1 MSNYMQPL
9 AGQTMNQLNSSNVLQ
24 NAYFDS
30 LFKMR
35 VEVADREK
43 AQGYI
48 AAIAKLCDDFDAVL
62 LSINQNGDLSAQ
74 GRASAITTK
83 SADFIKRLD
92 TLTAG
97 VLTSLAT
104 QISEHQSVLNRSAN
118 GGQESTMVSEL
129 RAQETRAQFAD
140 VDPIMRP
147 TAYLKMIAAG
157 NVAACLAVENAPYV
171 PLLDAQVIEEGRA
184 NRAALAN
191 PERFAGLESARN
203 IKDLLA
209 DSIRFARKHLDLAAT
224 LDPLQIAARGM

>member
-1 MSNYMQPL
+1 MSNFIQPL
-9 AGQTMNQLNSSNVLQ
+9 PGQTMNQLGSSNILQ

-48 AAIAKLCDDFDAVL
+48 AGSAKLCDDFDEVIS
-62 LSINQNGDLSAQ
+62 SINQNGDLSAQ
-74 GRASAITTK
+74 GRASAIMGK

-97 VLTSLAT
+97 VLASLAT
-104 QISEHQSVLNRSAN
+104 QIAEHQAALNRASN
-118 GGQESTMVSEL
+118 GSQEVTVINEL
-129 RAQETRAQFAD
+129 RAIEVRAQFAD

-147 TAYLKMIAAG
+147 TEYQKLIAAG
-157 NVAACLAVENAPYV
+157 NVAACLALENSPYL
-171 PLLDAQVIEEGRA
+171 PLLDADVIEEGRA
-184 NRAALAN
+184 NRAALQN

-203 IKDLLA
+203 IKDLLT
-209 DSIRFARKHLDLAAT
+209 DSIRFARKHLDLAPT
-224 LDPLQIAARGM
+224 GDGLQIAARGM